1 MPVFSPKDAYYAYE
15 PVSVPEYDAD
25 GNIIGYYFPK
35 VMPCTLDES
44 ETLRIHSSPN
54 ELGASAD
61 PSNVDGFGAAVEII
75 NANRNLKT
83 SGLSPVGQDDANMMQ
98 QVSEALKVSKK
109 E

>member
-1 MPVFSPKDAYYAYE
+1 MSKINPKDCYYAYE

-25 GNIIGYYFPK
+25 GNIIGYHFPK
-35 VMPCTLDES
+35 VLPCTLDDSES
-44 ETLRIHSSPN
+44 LRTHTSPN

-98 QVSEALKVSKK
+98 QVSAALKDSKK